1 MAIAY
6 LNGSWQPIEKAQVPV
21 LDKGFMFGDG
31 VYEVIPVY
39 QSKPFAVEEHL
50 ARLSKSLGAMRIP
63 APMGEED
70 WLTLFRVGISKAD
83 VNEAIIYVQVTRGV
97 AEVRSH
103 VYGDSD
109 PTVLI
114 TVAPKPSADS

>member
-39 QSKPFAVEEHL
+39 QSNPFAVEEHL
-50 ARLSKSLGAMRIP
+50 IRLSKSLGAMRIP
-63 APMGEED
+63 SPMSEED
-70 WLTLFRVGISKAD
+70 WLTPVSYTHL
-83 VNEAIIYVQVTRGV
+83 TL
-97 AEVRSH
+97 
-103 VYGDSD
+103 
-109 PTVLI
+109 PTKRIV
-114 TVAPKPSADS
+114 